1 MGDIEGEKVSLILEE
16 LVVVY
21 EKKIG
26 VLIEFVLI
34 VGGVLVN

>member
-34 VGGVLVN
+34 VGGILVN